1 MEIANTRYQM
11 LESVVSVL
19 PLRRAG
25 CSLAA
30 SLMMMT
36 KIAGAVAAQPLT
48 PDPGIWRPMAYADL
62 QRPSAQAATYLD
74 IWKDAVD
81 SNNRAYAAAG
91 DRRFETGN
99 APATEAHFV
108 IWSTRRSVVLSVLD
122 TAPGCTVKQ
131 VGNRARVRVKL
142 CPTRVAIYE
151 GIQVHTMDAGR
162 SCFLELAAGG
172 RPDPAASVAYASY
185 DVATRTLK
193 TGMILD
199 HQAVDGCSL
208 DIPLHR
214 Q

>member
-1 MEIANTRYQM
+1 
-11 LESVVSVL
+11 
-19 PLRRAG
+19 
-25 CSLAA
+25 
-30 SLMMMT
+30 MMMM
-36 KIAGAVAAQPLT
+36 IEIVGAVEARPLT
-48 PDPGIWRPMAYADL
+48 PDPGAWRPMAYADL

-91 DRRFETGN
+91 DRRFTAGN

-131 VGNRARVRVKL
+131 VGVHAHATVKL

-151 GIQVHTMDAGR
+151 GIQVRTMDAGR
-162 SCFLELAAGG
+162 SCFLELAPGAP
-172 RPDPAASVAYASY
+172 PDPAASVAYASY
-185 DVATRTLK
+185 DVAARTLK

-199 HQAVDGCSL
+199 HRAVEGCSL